1 MCSVDEDIIN
11 FNLDKLAETKHEERL
26 GVENTR
32 EFVAFLLEGL
42 KDKRAK
48 DIYMLRYFS
57 SSGEKMTWKK
67 IAKRMGISSQTAINI
82 HNRAKKILKNKIKSN
97 KSFDFV

>member
-1 MCSVDEDIIN
+1 
-11 FNLDKLAETKHEERL
+11 
-26 GVENTR
+26 
-32 EFVAFLLEGL
+32 
-42 KDKRAK
+42 
-48 DIYMLRYFS
+48 
-57 SSGEKMTWKK
+57 MTWKK

>member
-1 MCSVDEDIIN
+1 MN
-11 FNLDKLAETKHEERL
+11 YNLDKIAETKHEEKKSI
-26 GVENTR
+26 ENTK
-32 EFVAFLLEGL
+32 EFVHFLLEGL